1 MVLRAL
7 AALLCVSAAVWLALW
22 YFIPAPPLTIT
33 IAAGS
38 KGGAFEQ
45 IADRYRE
52 RLTRHHIKLDV
63 RLTGGAADNLKLME
77 DRSSGIDAAFLFGG
91 QSNAEQSPDL
101 LSLGRIT
108 FNPIWVFYRG
118 TETLDRLSQLKGKRI
133 GAFLG
138 LAPLQRVLSANGIN
152 ADNATLLPRMGLP
165 AVKALKDGEVDVIV
179 ILAELN
185 SPQTQSLLHDPT
197 VRLMNLT
204 QAEALTKI
212 VPSLNRLVLPQGVVD
227 LDKNIPASDVN
238 LIATTTA
245 VVVRTTLHPEL
256 IYLLAQTLQEEHRGA
271 GVFQREGEF
280 PTMTDPE
287 FVVADEAR
295 EFYKNGPSLLQQYLP
310 FLMINYAK
318 RLAAI
323 IVAAVAIVI
332 PVFTYAPRLYYW
344 LIGARLMKL
353 YRRLRDI
360 ETELESQLTTAQ
372 VEAVQEKLE
381 SIYRAARILPMRH
394 SDLFINL
401 MTHIRLMRMEL
412 ASRLAVARD

>member
-1 MVLRAL
+1 MLRVFATIL
-7 AALLCVSAAVWLALW
+7 SAVVVVWLALW

-45 IADRYRE
+45 IAYKYRE
-52 RLTRHHIKLDV
+52 KLARHHIKLDV
-63 RLTGGAADNLKLME
+63 RLTGGAADNLKLMQ
-77 DRSSGIDAAFLFGG
+77 DRSSGVDAAFLFGG

-118 TETLDRLSQLKGKRI
+118 TETLDRLSQLKGKRV

-152 ADNATLLPRMGLP
+152 AANATLLPRMGLP
-165 AVKALKDGEVDVIV
+165 AVRALKDGEVDVIV

-185 SPQTQSLLHDPT
+185 SPQTQSLLQDPT

-212 VPSLNRLVLPQGVVD
+212 VPSLDRLVLPQGVVD

-245 VVVRTTLHPEL
+245 VVVRKTLHPEL
-256 IYLLAQTLQEEHRGA
+256 IFLLAQTLQEEHGGA
-271 GVFQREGEF
+271 GVFQRAGEF
-280 PTMTDPE
+280 PIQSDPE
-287 FVVADEAR
+287 YPMAEEAVDY
-295 EFYKNGPSLLQQYLP
+295 YKSGPSFLHRYLP

-332 PVFTYAPRLYYW
+332 PVFTYAPRLYHW

-360 ETELESQLTTAQ
+360 ETELESPLSAAQ
-372 VEAVQEKLE
+372 VEAIQEKLE

-412 ASRLAVARD
+412 ASRLAVVRD